1 MKKNSLACLCVLCI
15 IGTLFNVAH
24 AQTKIG
30 LKAGVSFSNIREKD
44 EAGQKSSTQFMPGA
58 QVGLTVDIP
67 LSGNIYLQPAFV
79 YADRGFK
86 QAKGGFYGTAD
97 GVEVDVSY
105 IEVPI
110 LLLYKPKIGKSNLLL
125 GAGGYLAYGTGG
137 KWKSATD
144 PLIGDIRLRNYG
156 YVIFKNDGRDGEF
169 ESYLY
174 GKPLDY
180 GVNLLVGYE
189 LFKQFSLQFNGQF
202 GLANLQPHYGDI
214 KPKGELKNIAFGIS
228 LGYKFH

>member
-1 MKKNSLACLCVLCI
+1 MKKPSL
-15 IGTLFNVAH
+15 LFLLILLTFFTFYKTAH

-44 EAGQKSSTQFMPGA
+44 EQGKKTATQIMPGA
-58 QVGLTVDIP
+58 HFGLTLDIP
-67 LSGNIYLQPAFV
+67 IAKQLYLQPAAV
-79 YADRGFK
+79 YADKGFK
-86 QAKGGFYGTAD
+86 QAKGGWFGTAD

-105 IEVPI
+105 IEVP
-110 LLLYKPKIGKSNLLL
+110 LNLLYKPKVAGGALLL
-125 GAGGYLAYGTGG
+125 GAGAYAAYGTGG

-156 YVIFKNDGRDGEF
+156 HVIFKNDGMDGEF

-180 GVNLLVGYE
+180 GLNFLIGYE
-189 LFKQFSLQFNGQF
+189 ILNQLSLQFNTQV
-202 GLANLQPHYGDI
+202 GLANLQPKYGSI
-214 KPKGELKNIAFGIS
+214 QPKGDLKNIGFGFS
-228 LGYKFH
+228 LGYKFP